1 MIFTTTEFTR
11 LNNNNDNVKHG
22 NKSFEKK
29 IQDTT
34 SLDAV
39 KVSAIVVSQS

>member
-1 MIFTTTEFTR
+1 MTTEFTR

-22 NKSFEKK
+22 NKSVEIQKV
-29 IQDTT
+29 QDTT